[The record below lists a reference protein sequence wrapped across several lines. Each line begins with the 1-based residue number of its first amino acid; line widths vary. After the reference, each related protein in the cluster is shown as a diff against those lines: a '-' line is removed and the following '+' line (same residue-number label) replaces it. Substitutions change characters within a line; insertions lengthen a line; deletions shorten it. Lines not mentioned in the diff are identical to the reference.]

1 MEPVLQTHV
10 ALRCAIPTY
19 KTSLQILAR
28 CTHRSAEQG
37 PLWGC
42 ERVGVRKPAFIPV
55 RRHPATGSH
64 PRARGALYGGGG
76 APRAVGIRPG
86 KCAQV
91 RLRCSALTFGYA
103 VRLRPVSRR
112 LACGSRRNAPRFM
125 TIDRSLVRPFPHQRI
140 AYRVRG
146 ASPLRGAPAPGF
158 TEPCSAVRG
167 RTSLRFA
174 PRLRRISPLLII
186 QHTRREQ

>member
-1 MEPVLQTHV
+1 MARIRLI
-10 ALRCAIPTY
+10 LRY
-19 KTSLQILAR
+19 KSRVFTSLAR

-37 PLWGC
+37 PLLGC
-42 ERVGVRKPAFIPV
+42 ERVGVPKPAFFPV
-55 RRHPATGSH
+55 RRHPAAGSH

-76 APRAVGIRPG
+76 APRAVGIRPE

-91 RLRCSALTFGYA
+91 RLHCSALTFGYA

-125 TIDRSLVRPFPHQRI
+125 TIDRSLVRPFPHRRY

-146 ASPLRGAPAPGF
+146 ASARARRTARRKRGLMYGDL
-158 TEPCSAVRG
+158 TRQVRLDS
-167 RTSLRFA
+167 TS
-174 PRLRRISPLLII
+174 
-186 QHTRREQ
+186 

>member
-1 MEPVLQTHV
+1 MESVLPAHV
-10 ALRCAIPTY
+10 GLRCANPTY

-42 ERVGVRKPAFIPV
+42 EHVGVLKPAFFPV

-112 LACGSRRNAPRFM
+112 PACGSRRNAPRFM
-125 TIDRSLVRPFPHQRI
+125 NIDRSLVRPFPHRRF
-140 AYRVRG
+140 AYRVGG
-146 ASPLRGAPAPGF
+146 ASPRAGPL
-158 TEPCSAVRG
+158 
-167 RTSLRFA
+167 
-174 PRLRRISPLLII
+174 LRR
-186 QHTRREQ
+186 TRAHLAAVCASSEATTPAIFI

>member
-1 MEPVLQTHV
+1 M
-10 ALRCAIPTY
+10 
-19 KTSLQILAR
+19 
-28 CTHRSAEQG
+28 
-37 PLWGC
+37 
-42 ERVGVRKPAFIPV
+42 
-55 RRHPATGSH
+55 RRQPATGCGCDPLAAGPFAGADALRPVSQMSIAAFSAPSRTGASRTGSGAH
-64 PRARGALYGGGG
+64 PRARGAPHGGRG

-91 RLRCSALTFGYA
+91 RLRWSALTFGYA

-112 LACGSRRNAPRFM
+112 PACGSRRNAPRF
-125 TIDRSLVRPFPHQRI
+125 TDIDRSLVRPFPHRRY

-158 TEPCSAVRG
+158 AEPCSAVRG

-174 PRLRRISPLLII
+174 PRLRHISPLLFIPTHVRSSRI
-186 QHTRREQ
+186 SAMNSDALH